1 MRIRRAVIGVFIAVI
16 SGSLLN
22 LAPARAE
29 VTRVGGG
36 AAAVQI
42 TYYSQSQRDFLGRL
56 LGEDT
61 PLSLPF
67 VVLPPAGSAQQSAQ
81 LAGQDVSGIGLHL
94 LRATTEGYL
103 TGNPY
108 YAHSTASVAD
118 VAIPGTTIAAIR
130 SECTWD
136 VNGAR
141 ASSTIV
147 YANGDV
153 ASPPVNTIVPLSGNS
168 YLALNEQYTEIDP
181 STGAQVIYVYGA
193 HLYHVRDGGRRNYA
207 YRELDVRVAFS
218 SCDPLNIPS
227 LSGLKLK
234 GISD

>member
-1 MRIRRAVIGVFIAVI
+1 MQIRRAVIGAFVAVV
-16 SGSLLN
+16 SGALLN
-22 LAPARAE
+22 LAPAHADA
-29 VTRVGGG
+29 TRVGGG

-42 TYYSQSQRDFLGRL
+42 TYYNQSERNFLGRV

-67 VVLPPAGSAQQSAQ
+67 VVLPPGGSSQQSAQ

-118 VAIPGTTIAAIR
+118 VTIPGTTIAAIR

-136 VNGAR
+136 VNGSR
-141 ASSTIV
+141 ASSSIV
-147 YANGDV
+147 YANGDIV
-153 ASPPVNTIVPLSGNS
+153 SPPVNTIVPLNGYS
-168 YLALNEQYTEIDP
+168 YLALNEQYTDIDP

-227 LSGLKLK
+227 LSGLKLL
-234 GISD
+234 GVSD